1 MAMNVQRFIDNA
13 IEEIKRDVKG
23 RAIIGLSGGVD
34 SSVCA
39 MLAHRALGDRLVP
52 VYVDSGLM
60 RQFESDR
67 IEQLF
72 QNIGLVRVNAHDRFI
87 DALKGVTDP
96 EKKRMIV
103 GETFIRVFEEEA
115 RKIGGDCLIQ
125 GTIYPDR
132 IESEGGIKA
141 HHNVGGL
148 PSSMDFKSIVE
159 PLRDLYKDEVR
170 EVARALNLPQEISE
184 RMPYPG
190 PGLAV
195 RILGE
200 VTSEKL
206 DVVRK
211 ANAIVEEEVMQF
223 SPWQAFAALLGK
235 ATGVKGDVR
244 VYGWVV
250 AVRSVTSRD
259 AMTADVMEIPWE
271 SLRRI
276 SSRITAEIPS
286 VARVVYDLT
295 PKPPGTIEFE

>member
-1 MAMNVQRFIDNA
+1 MAMNVQRFIEDA

-39 MLAHRALGDRLVP
+39 MLAHRAIGDRLVP

-72 QNIGLVRVNAHDRFI
+72 QDIGLVRVNAHDRFL

-96 EKKRMIV
+96 EEKRMIV
-103 GETFIRVFEEEA
+103 GETFIRVFEEES
-115 RKIGGDCLIQ
+115 RKIGGDFLMQ

-132 IESEGGIKA
+132 IESDGGIKA

-148 PSSMDFKSIVE
+148 PSCMEFKTIVE

-170 EVARALNLPQEISE
+170 EVARALGLPQEISE

-195 RILGE
+195 RIVGE
-200 VTSEKL
+200 VTAEKL
-206 DVVRK
+206 DIVRK
-211 ANAIVEEEVMQF
+211 ANAIVEEEVEK
-223 SPWQAFAALLGK
+223 SVPGRPLPPCSAKPRALK
-235 ATGVKGDVR
+235 ATSGSTA
-244 VYGWVV
+244 GWWLFVPYLPE
-250 AVRSVTSRD
+250 
-259 AMTADVMEIPWE
+259 MP
-271 SLRRI
+271 
-276 SSRITAEIPS
+276 
-286 VARVVYDLT
+286 
-295 PKPPGTIEFE
+295 

>member
-1 MAMNVQRFIDNA
+1 MALNVERFIQDA
-13 IEEIKRDVKG
+13 IQEILQEVKG

-39 MLAHRALGDRLVP
+39 MLANRALGERLVP

-67 IEQLF
+67 IEELF
-72 QNIGLVRVNAHDRFI
+72 KDISIVRVDAEDRFLS
-87 DALKGVTDP
+87 ALKDIVDP
-96 EKKRMIV
+96 ETKRKIV
-103 GETFIRVFEEEA
+103 GETFIRVFEDEA
-115 RKIGGDCLIQ
+115 RKIGADTLIQ

-148 PSSMDFKSIVE
+148 PSSMEFSKIVE

-170 EVARALNLPQEISE
+170 EVARALGLPVEISE

-195 RILGE
+195 RIVGN
-200 VTSEKL
+200 VTKEKL
-206 DVVRK
+206 AIVRK
-211 ANAIVEEEVMQF
+211 ANTIVEEEVMKYA
-223 SPWQAFAALLGK
+223 PWQAFGAVLGM
-235 ATGVKGDVR
+235 ATGVKGDNR

-250 AVRSVTSRD
+250 AVRSVSSRD
-259 AMTADVMEIPWE
+259 AMTADVMELPWE
-271 SLRRI
+271 VLRRI
-276 SSRITAEIPS
+276 SSRITGEIPS
-286 VARVVYDLT
+286 VSRVVYDIT
-295 PKPPGTIEFE
+295 PKPPGTIEYE

>member
-1 MAMNVQRFIDNA
+1 MAMNVDAFIKDA
-13 IEEIKRDVKG
+13 ISEISREVKG

-39 MLAHRALGDRLVP
+39 ILAHRALGDRLVP

-67 IEQLF
+67 IEELF
-72 QNIGLVRVNAHDRFI
+72 KEISVVRVNAEDRFL
-87 DALKGVTDP
+87 DAIKGVTDP
-96 EKKRMIV
+96 EDKRKNV

-115 RKIGGDCLIQ
+115 RKIGADTLIQ

-148 PSSMDFKSIVE
+148 PSVIEFARIVE

-170 EVARALNLPQEISE
+170 EVARALGLPVEISE

-195 RILGE
+195 RIVGE
-200 VTSEKL
+200 VTKEKL
-206 DVVRK
+206 AIVRK
-211 ANAIVEEEVMQF
+211 ANAIVEEEVMEYA
-223 SPWQAFAALLGK
+223 PWQAFAAVLGM
-235 ATGVKGDVR
+235 ATGVKGDNR

-250 AVRSVTSRD
+250 AVRSVSSRD
-259 AMTADVMEIPWE
+259 AMTADVMELPWE
-271 SLRRI
+271 VLRRI
-276 SSRITAEIPS
+276 SSRITGEIPS